1 MSISPGASSAFK
13 PEAAPTPAGGVKPQ
27 QVGGVKFPG
36 KISMKIAMP
45 NIAASALANPALG
58 AVLGLLFGRAASNV
72 PGLRDLLSNPVLR
85 DAALGAAIA
94 QTLKSVNE
102 APSQGNGREEG
113 PDIYNPRPADPG
125 PRGWNL
131 Q

>member
-1 MSISPGASSAFK
+1 MSITPGATSAFK
-13 PEAAPTPAGGVKPQ
+13 PKAAPTPPGGVKPQ

-45 NIAASALANPALG
+45 NIAAGALANPALG
-58 AVLGLLFGRAASNV
+58 AVLGLLFGRAATSV
-72 PGLRDLLSNPVLR
+72 PGLRDLLSNPMLR

-102 APSQGNGREEG
+102 GPAEEEQG
-113 PDIYNPRPADPG
+113 PDLYNPRAADPG

>member
-1 MSISPGASSAFK
+1 MSLSPGATTAFK
-13 PEAAPTPAGGVKPQ
+13 PKAAPTPAGGVKPQ
-27 QVGGVKFPG
+27 QIGGVKFPG

-58 AVLGLLFGRAASNV
+58 AVLGLLFGRAATSV
-72 PGLRDLLSNPVLR
+72 PGLRDILSNPMLR

-94 QTLKSVNE
+94 QTLKSV
-102 APSQGNGREEG
+102 SDGGEG
-113 PDIYNPRPADPG
+113 PEQGPNLYAPRPADPG